1 MKPLSEGLTKGYIAY
16 LEHFSMDVRGKMSNS
31 ALNGQRKSGAKGSSM
46 EFSDFREYSMGD
58 DLRRID
64 WNSYARTDK
73 LFMKVFLEEKQA
85 EINIFLDC
93 SASMGIDEEKGFYA
107 KLIAASFA
115 YIALRNN
122 DNVNLYAWSE
132 GLKQWRLNNT
142 SRNNF
147 AQIVTFLDGLE
158 FAGQTR
164 LSEAISSA
172 VVKPGRGI
180 SVVISDF
187 FIEEEFKE
195 SVDRLRYK
203 KQQVNLIQVLSGE
216 DVMPSVGGNRRL
228 TDCETGEYRDITVN
242 DRLIS
247 EYKKVLSHMQAA
259 MKEYC
264 RKTNANFNT
273 VVTNVPIEECVKRMM

>member
-1 MKPLSEGLTKGYIAY
+1 MKQLNEGLTKGYIAY
-16 LEHFSMDVRGKMSNS
+16 LEHFSMDARGKMSNA

-46 EFSDFREYSMGD
+46 EFSDFREYSTGD

-73 LFMKVFLEEKQA
+73 LFTKVFLEEKQA

-107 KLIAASFA
+107 KLIAASIA
-115 YIALRNN
+115 YIALKNN
-122 DNVNLYAWSE
+122 DSVNIYAWSD
-132 GLKQWRLNNT
+132 GLKQWKLNNT

-147 AQIVTFLDGLE
+147 AQIVSFLDGLE
-158 FAGQTR
+158 FDGQTH
-164 LSEAISSA
+164 LSQSIGSA
-172 VVKPGRGI
+172 VVKAGRGI

-203 KQQVNLIQVLSGE
+203 KQQISMVQVLSRE
-216 DVMPSVGGNRRL
+216 DTNPSVGGNKRL
-228 TDCETGEYRDITVN
+228 TDCETGEFRDITVN
-242 DRLIS
+242 ERLLG
-247 EYKKVLSHMQAA
+247 EYKKILSHMQAA

-264 RKTNANFNT
+264 RKTNANFST
-273 VVTNVPIEECVKRMM
+273 VTTNVSIEECVKRIL

>member
-1 MKPLSEGLTKGYIAY
+1 MKQLSEGFTKGYIAY
-16 LEHFSMDVRGKMSNS
+16 LEHFSMDVRGKISNS

-93 SASMGIDEEKGFYA
+93 SASMGIDEEKGYYA
-107 KLIAASFA
+107 KLIAASVA
-115 YIALRNN
+115 YIALKNN
-122 DNVNLYAWSE
+122 DSVNIYAWSE

-142 SRNNF
+142 SRSNF

-158 FAGQTR
+158 FGGETR
-164 LSEAISSA
+164 LSEAIGNA
-172 VVKPGRGI
+172 VVKSGRGI

-187 FIEEEFKE
+187 FIEEEFKV

-203 KQQVNLIQVLSGE
+203 KQQVSLLQVLSCE
-216 DVMPSVGGNRRL
+216 DAMPSVGGNLRL
-228 TDCETGEYRDITVN
+228 TDCETREYRDITVT
-242 DRLIS
+242 DRLLS
-247 EYKKVLSHMQAA
+247 EYKKVLSHMQAEK
-259 MKEYC
+259 KEYC
-264 RKTNANFNT
+264 RKTNAAFST
-273 VVTNVPIEECVKRMM
+273 VTTNVPIEECVKRLM

>member
-1 MKPLSEGLTKGYIAY
+1 MKPLSAGLTKGYISY

-46 EFSDFREYSMGD
+46 EFSDFREYAMGD

-64 WNSYARTDK
+64 WNSFARTDK
-73 LFMKVFLEEKQA
+73 LFMKEFLEEKQA

-107 KLIAASFA
+107 KLIAASIA
-115 YIALRNN
+115 YIALKNN
-122 DNVNLYAWSE
+122 DSVNLYAWSE
-132 GLKQWRLNNT
+132 GLKHWQLNNT

-147 AQIVTFLDGLE
+147 PRIVSFLDDLE

-164 LSEAISSA
+164 LSQAIGSA
-172 VVKPGRGI
+172 VVKSGRGI

-187 FIEEEFKE
+187 FMEDEFKTAI
-195 SVDRLRYK
+195 DLLRYK
-203 KQQVNLIQVLSGE
+203 KQQTNLVQVLSHE
-216 DVMPSVGGNRRL
+216 DAMPSVSGNRRL
-228 TDCETGEYRDITVN
+228 TDCETGEHNDITIN
-242 DRLIS
+242 ERLIG
-247 EYKKVLSHMQAA
+247 EYKKILGHMQAA

-264 RKTNANFNT
+264 RITNANFSSI
-273 VVTNVPIEECVKRMM
+273 VTDMSMEECIKKLM

>member
-16 LEHFSMDVRGKMSNS
+16 LEHFSMDVRGKMSHS

-46 EFSDFREYSMGD
+46 EFSDFREYSTGD

-93 SASMGIDEEKGFYA
+93 SASMGIDEAKGFYA
-107 KLIAASFA
+107 KLIAASVA
-115 YIALRNN
+115 YIALKNS
-122 DNVNLYAWSE
+122 DSVNIYAWSE

-172 VVKPGRGI
+172 VVKAGRGI
-180 SVVISDF
+180 SLVISDF

-203 KQQVNLIQVLSGE
+203 KQQVSMIQVLSCE
-216 DVMPSVGGNRRL
+216 DAMPSVGGNRRL

-242 DRLIS
+242 TRLLS

-264 RKTNANFNT
+264 RKTNANFST
-273 VVTNVPIEECVKRMM
+273 VTTNVPIEECVKRFM